1 MFIIDVDG
9 RRIQVAA
16 NYILKSGEALALSPL
31 FMDHATRE
39 QRRAVGLTDAS
50 IIDAYG
56 IPGGHTRGYV
66 FAVDTAI
73 RQRAV
78 DAYDERSRWMEDA
91 WRHRHEQDDERKGST
106 CGASAYGTTD
116 EKPPPPRSLADA
128 QAAAERAYLDKI
140 ERLKNAWKNRDAA

>member
-16 NYILKSGEALALSPL
+16 NYVLKHGEALALPL
-31 FMDHATRE
+31 SFMDHDTRE

-56 IPGGHTRGYV
+56 IQGGHTRGYV

-91 WRHRHEQDDERKGST
+91 WRHRGEQQHDDQDGGRDT
-106 CGASAYGTTD
+106 Q
-116 EKPPPPRSLADA
+116 KPAPRSLADA
-128 QAAAERAYLDKI
+128 QAAAERAYADKI